1 MGDWLDTTA
10 DPSPVQIVS
19 SALADSVSSPGKLL
33 EVDVALPA
41 KYRERVLALNAISW
55 RQRQWIKAY
64 LDEGCGRNRAAAVL
78 RKIGAKPPD
87 MSTVTRW
94 TQQEGYRRALQL
106 MKAHYVEMAGMDRES
121 ILLKAGVVLENAMTP
136 KPVLHMGEHTG
147 FEEIDGNVA
156 MRAIEFAG
164 KVNKMTAPD
173 NEGPRVTLVVNIANR
188 DDLESVDV
196 VAEQ

>member
-1 MGDWLDTTA
+1 MDDWLDTT
-10 DPSPVQIVS
+10 PGPTPIQIVS
-19 SALADSVSSPGKLL
+19 AALADNVSKAGQLSQVRVK
-33 EVDVALPA
+33 LPA
-41 KYRERVLALNAISW
+41 QYRERVLALNAISW

-64 LDEGCGRNRAAAVL
+64 LDAACVRNRAQATLKQNGLNA
-78 RKIGAKPPD
+78 PD
-87 MSTVTRW
+87 NATVVRW
-94 TQQEGYRRALQL
+94 GNQDEFRHALQL
-106 MKAHYVEMAGMDRES
+106 MKAHYVELAGMDRES

-136 KPVLHMGEHTG
+136 KPVLHMGEPTG

-173 NEGPRVTLVVNIANR
+173 GEGPRVTLVVNIANR
-188 DDLESVDV
+188 EDLESVDV